1 MTTKIQKWGNSY
13 GIRLPKDL
21 LDSGIFSIGATLEF
35 KTKGKEV
42 LLKEVHKKK
51 LTLREI
57 MTAISE
63 NSFGKPVDFGAD
75 VGNEKIHD
83 Q

>member
-21 LDSGIFSIGATLEF
+21 LDSGVFSIGATLEL

-42 LLKEVHKKK
+42 ILKEVKKPK
-51 LTLREI
+51 LTLKEVMKG
-57 MTAISE
+57 MTKANFE
-63 NSFGKPVDFGAD
+63 PLLDWGRD
-75 VGNEKIHD
+75 VGNEII

>member
-21 LDSGIFSIGATLEF
+21 LDSGVFSIGATLEF

-42 LLKEVHKKK
+42 ILKEVKKPK
-51 LTLREI
+51 LTLKEAMKG
-57 MTAISE
+57 MTKANFE
-63 NSFGKPVDFGAD
+63 PLLDWGRD
-75 VGNEKIHD
+75 VGNEII

>member
-21 LDSGIFSIGATLEF
+21 LDSGVFSIGATLEF

-42 LLKEVHKKK
+42 ILKEVKKPK
-51 LTLREI
+51 LTLKEAMKG
-57 MTAISE
+57 MTKANFE
-63 NSFGKPVDFGAD
+63 PLLDWVRD
-75 VGNEKIHD
+75 VGNEII